1 MSHTFLLNIDMIFI
15 IFLEKDMLK
24 LFVII
29 YYSQYSA
36 CYGYIKKNKW
46 STPTGKLSCIPILYN
61 VLERSCLIFCFVDNQ
76 IISCQLTMFLFI
88 PIGD

>member
-36 CYGYIKKNKW
+36 CYGYIKKINGLHRPE
-46 STPTGKLSCIPILYN
+46 SYRVSLFY
-61 VLERSCLIFCFVDNQ
+61 
-76 IISCQLTMFLFI
+76 TMFWKD
-88 PIGD
+88 PA